1 MMKWKPLLLAGVVV
15 ALCSSAQAQTI
26 DPLQARDMAAACASC
41 HGGQGRAEV
50 GMVSLAGVNK
60 DQLLKKMLAFKAGK
74 QPSTI
79 MQQLAKGYS
88 DDQLAALASY
98 FSAQKK

>member
-1 MMKWKPLLLAGVVV
+1 MMNWNPLVLAG
-15 ALCSSAQAQTI
+15 ALAAFCGSVQAQTI
-26 DPLQARDMAAACASC
+26 DPLQVRDMAAACASC
-41 HGGQGRAEV
+41 HGGQGRAEA
-50 GMVSLAGVNK
+50 GMASLAGVNK
-60 DQLLKKMLAFKAGK
+60 DDLLKKMMAFKTGK

-88 DDQLAALASY
+88 DDQLTALASY

>member
-1 MMKWKPLLLAGVVV
+1 MKWNPLVLAG
-15 ALCSSAQAQTI
+15 ALVIFYGNAPAQALN
-26 DPLQARDMAAACASC
+26 PLQVRDMAAACASC
-41 HGGQGRAEV
+41 HGGQGRAQV
-50 GMVSLAGVNK
+50 GMISLAGVNQ
-60 DQLLKKMLAFKAGK
+60 DVLLKKMRAFKAGE

-88 DDQLAALASY
+88 DDQLVALAGY

>member
-1 MMKWKPLLLAGVVV
+1 MKWNPLVLAGALV
-15 ALCSSAQAQTI
+15 AFCGGVQAQTI
-26 DPLQARDMAAACASC
+26 DPLQVRDMAAACASC

-50 GMVSLAGVNK
+50 GMISLAGANK
-60 DQLLKKMLAFKAGK
+60 DDFLKKMIAYKTG
-74 QPSTI
+74 QQTSTI

-88 DDQLAALASY
+88 DDQLAALGSY